1 MPKIPFYEQQTTV
14 GSVRADPQAF
24 GAGVAH
30 ATGEMGNVVADIG
43 DQIMRRSETIEQA
56 MLGRDLDLWGQ
67 ESLTALRDTEDIM
80 SPDTVAKYEAGL
92 AQKKDELLGRFKGR
106 TAARAALQASLE
118 NQTYQY
124 VKSARA
130 EQVKAQQQFIGSV
143 VEQKANSLA
152 ISAGFAPEQID
163 NLMLEMDKQIDKFAD
178 ALSPQVAQQYKEAGR
193 SRLVTNAI
201 YSLIDKKQ
209 ASTAKALLQNPEL
222 GKYLDP
228 DTSRRFIIDIAVDE
242 GKAAQAAAETQKR
255 LRSWAVR
262 FGRDLTPAEVIRIES
277 LPAEK
282 KDMTE
287 ADKITRYELVTGKP
301 APQSVVD
308 DIFGV
313 NGGSGSGGMF
323 GNSLRGRAL
332 AFVTENAPA
341 YASGLLDPDQ
351 ARAFEASYAEAYKP
365 VMRPNP
371 VTGQMEQITPTIPN
385 FVAQALERGS
395 RTYGGINF
403 TQPTRAPAGQSDPS
417 QQTYPINQS
426 GNVMGGGDWEP
437 GDTAQLTDRSGRMV
451 GEAVVGPDGHFT
463 IKGGGA
469 AGGTQPAPAGEKTI
483 WEMADDL
490 AGPIPAAKVA
500 VGDVA
505 YIGGMIDGGG
515 QTARNRAYVKTQVS
529 QMVDAL
535 SINPRNPVALVEMIR
550 GEIDVDPK
558 VMGDPAAYRKRIEGV
573 SRALTERL
581 IEETAAGADP
591 NLPAKTR
598 QDALEVANTIRNFQQ
613 KLMPPQVKNR
623 KELDQLGLPSGAK
636 FIDPNGVLR
645 RVP

>member
-24 GAGVAH
+24 GAGVAQ

-92 AQKKDELLGRFKGR
+92 AQKKDELLGQFKGR

-193 SRLVTNAI
+193 ARLATTAI
-201 YSLIDKKQ
+201 SNLLSTGKG
-209 ASTAKALLQNPEL
+209 ATAKALLQNPEI

-228 DTSRRFIIDIAVDE
+228 DTSRRFVIDIAVDE

-255 LRSWAVR
+255 VRSWTVR
-262 FGRDLTPAEVIRIES
+262 LGRDLTPAEVIRIES
-277 LPAEK
+277 MPDK
-282 KDMTE
+282 KDMTV
-287 ADKITRYELVTGKP
+287 ADQIAEYELITGKP

-308 DIFGV
+308 DFYKLD
-313 NGGSGSGGMF
+313 GGSGPGGMF
-323 GNSLRGRAL
+323 GNSLQGRAL
-332 AFVTENAPA
+332 AFVTENAVA

-385 FVAQALERGS
+385 FVAQALDRGS
-395 RTYGGINF
+395 RTYGGVSL
-403 TQPTRAPAGQSDPS
+403 TQPTRAPAGRSGPS
-417 QQTYPINQS
+417 QQTYPIDQS
-426 GNVMGGGDWEP
+426 GNVMGGGNWRP
-437 GDTAQLTDRSGRMV
+437 GDTVRLADGQGRMV

-490 AGPIPAAKVA
+490 AGPIPAAKAA
-500 VGDVA
+500 VGDVPF
-505 YIGGMIDGGG
+505 IGSMVGGG
-515 QTARNRAYVKTQVS
+515 GETATNRAYVKTQVS

-645 RVP
+645 QVP